1 MTSIERTA
9 YPRFKRYFTTK
20 ELGEIYTPTK
30 SEIAFAYS
38 TTNGQSN
45 IFNLVVFLKA
55 FQRLGYFPKIG
66 EVPNS
71 ILNHVRG
78 CLKLPNEIGLVYENS
93 KTMYRHRTAI
103 REYLKVNPFDKNARH
118 FCVQSVYESAQ
129 VMDNPA
135 DLINVAIGELVKQRY
150 ELPGFNTLDRDE
162 SSGRYFCCCIFPI
175 YKCAP

>member
-9 YPRFKRYFTTK
+9 YPRFKRYFTDK

-45 IFNLVVFLKA
+45 ILNLVVFLKA
-55 FQRLGYFPKIG
+55 FQRLGYFPKIA

-71 ILNHVRG
+71 ILNHVSG
-78 CLKLPNEIGLVYENS
+78 CLKLPTEIGLVYENS

-103 REYLKVNPFDKNARH
+103 REYLKVNPFDKNAR
-118 FCVQSVYESAQ
+118 Q
-129 VMDNPA
+129 
-135 DLINVAIGELVKQRY
+135 
-150 ELPGFNTLDRDE
+150 
-162 SSGRYFCCCIFPI
+162 
-175 YKCAP
+175 